1 MRRLYILMGVSGSGK
16 SKYIHDNHL
25 ERYTV
30 STDEIRKM
38 LSVGRTV
45 EGSVTY
51 DYYND
56 PIAYAN
62 NKLVFKLFYEIL
74 EERMRRGETV
84 YVEATHLGKGAF
96 REYNKLRQMYN
107 YDVTMIDFTAPQVRE
122 LNYNKANVT
131 RYFYS
136 QTQGRPHEYE
146 QFDYDVIKEQ
156 VNKYYARYV
165 GRQNNTIS
173 YNTVPQ
179 WIKVFDYDAN
189 DEDKIHADEASKAN
203 FSLKDYHTIHIIG
216 DVHGDYENL
225 QKVFANH
232 TKGTGYIFVGD
243 YLDRGNPEHLKDTL
257 EFLTSLKGKNIVFL
271 RGNHEQAWFDFVNY
285 GNITRPS
292 FQRTVD
298 TLIKRGDYTKE
309 ELQAKLREFNKRLRP
324 YCTIYT
330 PYSDKVGRYLFVI
343 SHAGVDDRIMNDDNA
358 ILAHVNE
365 DVFVNGLAPDPYAYD
380 SDREWSKNIDNQ
392 VINIHGHRNAF
403 HKGIHPYSN
412 TYNLTEDGEFRFV
425 TLTKE
430 NDSWLVDKAEEGD
443 NMKQYGF
450 CLTDFPHIIEHKLPS
465 SNSTAAL
472 ISELV
477 DSQDIKQK
485 QLDDG
490 IIANNYTKEAFREQR
505 WNNTTVKARGLFTR
519 ANEIVGRGFTKFFN
533 AGERPESDI
542 RTLTYPIRVA
552 KKVDGF
558 LAIVFYDKELNTI
571 KVYSKGGGEYHSHLA
586 AYVLKYTGEFDK
598 IDKYY
603 EDTANRDTTLLYEI
617 VDPVMDEH
625 IVWYDD
631 ISATRLAAVK
641 NDLRGSLMLIDNIM
655 GIIHNEDELKSFLS
669 LYTNTTEEGY
679 VFYDA
684 NDKMVKVK
692 SNYFRIAREL
702 RKGMELGKP
711 LNSWKNT
718 DDKIKQIAYEWYKKA
733 QSMGMRKFSPKVAYD
748 VYWAF
753 KIEDMDEFLP
763 TPLTLDDLTYKK

>member
-30 STDEIRKM
+30 SADGIRKM
-38 LSVGRTV
+38 FGVGRTV
-45 EGSVTY
+45 GGDSH
-51 DYYND
+51 DYYNA

-84 YVEATHLGKGAF
+84 YAEATHLGKGAF

-122 LNYNKANVT
+122 LNYNKADVT
-131 RYFYS
+131 HHFYL
-136 QTQGRPHEYE
+136 QTQGRPNRYE
-146 QFDYDVIKEQ
+146 RFDYDVIKKQ
-156 VNKYYARYV
+156 VDKYYARYV

-173 YNTVPQ
+173 YKNVPQ
-179 WIKVFDYDAN
+179 WIQVFEYDAN
-189 DEDKIHADEASKAN
+189 DKDKIHADEPLKAN

-257 EFLTSLKGKNIVFL
+257 EFLTSLKGNNIVFL

-285 GNITRPS
+285 GKITRPS

-309 ELQAKLREFNKRLRP
+309 ELQAKLREFNKRLLP

-343 SHAGVDDRIMNDDNA
+343 SHAGVDDRIISDDNA
-358 ILAHVNE
+358 IFAHVNE

-380 SDREWSKNIDNQ
+380 ADREWNKNVDGQ
-392 VINIHGHRNAF
+392 VISIHGHRNAF
-403 HKGIHPYSN
+403 HEGIHPYSN
-412 TYNLTEDGEFRFV
+412 TYNLTEDGEFRYV
-425 TLTKE
+425 TLTKG
-430 NDSWLVDKAEEGD
+430 SGRWLVDKAEKSD
-443 NMKQYGF
+443 DKFY
-450 CLTDFPHIIEHKLPS
+450 LPDTPRITTHTLPS

-542 RTLTYPIRVA
+542 KTLTYPIRVA

-558 LAIVFYDKELNTI
+558 LAIVFYDKALNTI

-586 AYVLKYTGEFDK
+586 AYVLKYTGAFDR
-598 IDKYY
+598 IQKYY
-603 EDTANRDTTLLYEI
+603 EDIANRDTTLLYEI

-625 IVWYDD
+625 IVWYDN
-631 ISATRLAAVK
+631 ICATRLAAVK

-655 GIIHNEDELKSFLS
+655 RIIHNEDELKTFLS

-684 NDKMVKVK
+684 NGKMVKVK

-718 DDKIKQIAYEWYKKA
+718 DDKIKKTAYEWYKKA
-733 QSMGMRKFSPKVAYD
+733 QSMGIRSFSPKVAYD

-753 KIEDMDEFLP
+753 KIEGMDEFLP

>member
-30 STDEIRKM
+30 SSDEIRKM

-45 EGSVTY
+45 GSTY
-51 DYYND
+51 DCYND

-84 YVEATHLGKGAF
+84 YVEATHLGKGVF
-96 REYNKLRQMYN
+96 KEYNKLRQMYN
-107 YDVTMIDFTAPQVRE
+107 YDVRMIDFTAPQVRL

-131 RYFYS
+131 HYFYS
-136 QTQGRPHEYE
+136 QTQGRPKKYE

-173 YNTVPQ
+173 YKYVPQ
-179 WIKVFDYDAN
+179 WIKVFEYDAN
-189 DEDKIHADEASKAN
+189 DKDKVHVDEGLKTR

-216 DVHGDYENL
+216 DLHGDYENL

-257 EFLTSLKGKNIVFL
+257 EFLTSLKGNNIVFL

-285 GNITRPS
+285 GKITRPS

-309 ELQAKLREFNKRLRP
+309 ELQAKLREFNKRLLP

-343 SHAGVDDRIMNDDNA
+343 SHAGVDDRIVNDDNA
-358 ILAHVNE
+358 IFAHVNE

-380 SDREWSKNIDNQ
+380 ADREWNKNIDEQ

-412 TYNLTEDGEFRFV
+412 TYNLTEDGEFRYV

-430 NDSWLVDKAEEGD
+430 NGNWLVDKAEESD
-443 NMKQYGF
+443 DKFY
-450 CLTDFPHIIEHKLPS
+450 LTNTPRITTHTLSS

-472 ISELV
+472 ISELA

-542 RTLTYPIRVA
+542 KTLTYPIRVA

-598 IDKYY
+598 IQKYY
-603 EDTANRDTTLLYEI
+603 EDTDNRDTTLLYEI

-625 IVWYDD
+625 IVWYDGVF
-631 ISATRLAAVK
+631 ATRLAAVK
-641 NDLRGSLMLIDNIM
+641 NDLRGSLMLVSNIM
-655 GIIHNEDELKSFLS
+655 GIIHNEDELKTFLS
-669 LYTNTTEEGY
+669 LHSNTTEEGY

-718 DDKIKQIAYEWYKKA
+718 DDKIKKTAYEWYKKA
-733 QSMGMRKFSPKVAYD
+733 QSMGMRSFSPKVACD
-748 VYWAF
+748 VYWDF
-753 KIEDMDEFLP
+753 KINNRDEFLP

>member
-16 SKYIHDNHL
+16 SKYIYGNHL

-45 EGSVTY
+45 GSTY
-51 DYYND
+51 DCYND

-84 YVEATHLGKGAF
+84 YVEATHLSKGAF

-107 YDVTMIDFTAPQVRE
+107 YDVTMIDFTAPQVRK
-122 LNYNKANVT
+122 LNYNKVKVIN
-131 RYFYS
+131 YFHS
-136 QTQGRPHEYE
+136 ETQGRLRRYMR
-146 QFDYDVIKEQ
+146 FDYDVIKEQ
-156 VNKYYARYV
+156 VNKYYVRYV

-173 YNTVPQ
+173 YKNVPQ
-179 WIKVFDYDAN
+179 WIKVFEYS
-189 DEDKIHADEASKAN
+189 EDNEILFHIEENPKTR

-257 EFLTSLKGKNIVFL
+257 EFLTSLKGNNIVFL

-285 GNITRPS
+285 GKITRPS

-298 TLIKRGDYTKE
+298 TLIERGDYTKE
-309 ELQAKLREFNKRLRP
+309 ELQSKLKEFNKRLLP
-324 YCTIYT
+324 YCTIET
-330 PYSDKVGRYLFVI
+330 PYSDKVGSYLIHI
-343 SHAGVDDRIMNDDNA
+343 SHAGLDNRA
-358 ILAHVNE
+358 VRSDNVPIFEYLNE
-365 DVFVNGLAPDPYAYD
+365 DVFVNGLAPDPYSYNI
-380 SDREWSKNIDNQ
+380 DREWNKNVDDQI
-392 VINIHGHRNAF
+392 INIHGHRNAF
-403 HKGIHPYSN
+403 HEGIHPYSSS
-412 TYNLTEDGEFRFV
+412 YNLTEDGEFRYV
-425 TLTKE
+425 TLTKG
-430 NDSWLVDKAEEGD
+430 SGRWLVDKAEESD
-443 NMKQYGF
+443 DKFYLPN
-450 CLTDFPHIIEHKLPS
+450 TPRIITHTLPS

-472 ISELV
+472 ISELA

-558 LAIVFYDKELNTI
+558 LAIVFYDKECHMTR
-571 KVYSKGGGEYHSHLA
+571 VYSKGGGEYHSHLA

-598 IDKYY
+598 IDEYY
-603 EDTANRDTTLLYEI
+603 EDIANRDTTLLYEI
-617 VDPVMDEH
+617 VEPVMDEH

-655 GIIHNEDELKSFLS
+655 GIIHNEDELKGFLS

-753 KIEDMDEFLP
+753 KIEDMDEFSP

>member
-16 SKYIHDNHL
+16 SRYIHDNHL

-30 STDEIRKM
+30 STDEIREM

-45 EGSVTY
+45 GSTH
-51 DYYND
+51 DCYND

-84 YVEATHLGKGAF
+84 YVEATHLSKGAF
-96 REYNKLRQMYN
+96 KEYNKLRQMYN
-107 YDVTMIDFTAPQVRE
+107 YDVRMIDFTAPQVRK

-131 RYFYS
+131 HYFYS
-136 QTQGRPHEYE
+136 QTQGRPHEYMR
-146 QFDYDVIKEQ
+146 FDYDVIKEQ
-156 VNKYYARYV
+156 VNKYYVRYV

-173 YNTVPQ
+173 YKYVPQ
-179 WIKVFDYDAN
+179 WIKVFEYDAN
-189 DEDKIHADEASKAN
+189 DENKVHADEALKIQ

-225 QKVFANH
+225 QKIFANH

-257 EFLTSLKGKNIVFL
+257 EFLTSLKGNNIVFL

-285 GNITRPS
+285 GKITRPS

-309 ELQAKLREFNKRLRP
+309 ELQAKLREFNKRLLP
-324 YCTIYT
+324 YCTIET
-330 PYSDKVGRYLFVI
+330 PYSDTVCQYLIHI
-343 SHAGVDDRIMNDDNA
+343 SHAGLDNRVVRSNNTPTFEY
-358 ILAHVNE
+358 LNE
-365 DVFVNGLAPDPYAYD
+365 DVFVNGLAPDPYSYNV
-380 SDREWSKNIDNQ
+380 DREWNRNVDDQI
-392 VINIHGHRNAF
+392 INIHGHRNAF
-403 HKGIHPYSN
+403 HEGIHPYSSS
-412 TYNLTEDGEFRFV
+412 YNLTEDGEFRYV
-425 TLTKE
+425 TLTKG
-430 NDSWLVDKAEEGD
+430 SGRWLVDKAEESD
-443 NMKQYGF
+443 DKFYLPN
-450 CLTDFPHIIEHKLPS
+450 TPRIITHTLPS

-472 ISELV
+472 ISELA

-542 RTLTYPIRVA
+542 KTLTYPIRVA

-558 LAIVFYDKELNTI
+558 LAIIFYDKELNTI

-603 EDTANRDTTLLYEI
+603 EDKANRDTTLLYEI
-617 VDPVMDEH
+617 VEPVMDEH

-631 ISATRLAAVK
+631 ICATRLAAVK
-641 NDLRGSLMLIDNIM
+641 NDLRGSLMLVSNIM
-655 GIIHNEDELKSFLS
+655 GIIHNEDELKTFLS
-669 LYTNTTEEGY
+669 LHTNTTEEGY

-718 DDKIKQIAYEWYKKA
+718 DDKIKKTAYEWYKKA
-733 QSMGMRKFSPKVAYD
+733 QSMGMRTFSPKVAYD

-753 KIEDMDEFLP
+753 RIEGMDEFLP
-763 TPLTLDDLTYKK
+763 TPLTLEDLTYKK

>member
-16 SKYIHDNHL
+16 SKYIYGNHL

-45 EGSVTY
+45 GSTY
-51 DYYND
+51 DCYND

-84 YVEATHLGKGAF
+84 YVEATHLSKGAF

-107 YDVTMIDFTAPQVRE
+107 YDVTMIDFTAPQVRK
-122 LNYNKANVT
+122 LNYNKVKVIN
-131 RYFYS
+131 YFHS
-136 QTQGRPHEYE
+136 ETQGRLRRYMR
-146 QFDYDVIKEQ
+146 FDYDVIKEQ
-156 VNKYYARYV
+156 VNKYYVRYV

-173 YNTVPQ
+173 YKNVPQ
-179 WIKVFDYDAN
+179 WIKVFEYS
-189 DEDKIHADEASKAN
+189 EDNEILFHIEENPKTR

-257 EFLTSLKGKNIVFL
+257 EFLTSLKGNNIVFL

-285 GNITRPS
+285 GKITRSS

-298 TLIKRGDYTKE
+298 TLIERGDYTKE
-309 ELQAKLREFNKRLRP
+309 ELQSKLKEFNKRLLP
-324 YCTIYT
+324 YCTIET
-330 PYSDKVGRYLFVI
+330 PYSDKVGSYLIHI
-343 SHAGVDDRIMNDDNA
+343 SHAGLDNRA
-358 ILAHVNE
+358 VRSDNVPIFEYLNE
-365 DVFVNGLAPDPYAYD
+365 DVFVNGLAPDPYSYNI
-380 SDREWSKNIDNQ
+380 DREWNKNVDDQI
-392 VINIHGHRNAF
+392 INIHGHRNTF
-403 HKGIHPYSN
+403 HEGIHPYSSS
-412 TYNLTEDGEFRFV
+412 YNLTEDGEFRYV
-425 TLTKE
+425 TLTKG
-430 NDSWLVDKAEEGD
+430 SGRWLVDKAEESD
-443 NMKQYGF
+443 DKFYLPN
-450 CLTDFPHIIEHKLPS
+450 TPRITTHKLPS

-472 ISELV
+472 ISELA

-542 RTLTYPIRVA
+542 KTLTYPIRVA
-552 KKVDGF
+552 EKVDGF
-558 LAIVFYDKELNTI
+558 LAIVFYDKALHMTR
-571 KVYSKGGGEYHSHLA
+571 VYSKGGGEYHSHLA
-586 AYVLKYTGEFDK
+586 AYVLRYTGAFDK
-598 IDKYY
+598 IEKYY
-603 EDTANRDTTLLYEI
+603 EDKANRDTTLLYEI

-625 IVWYDD
+625 IVWYDN
-631 ISATRLAAVK
+631 ICATSLAAVK
-641 NDLRGSLMLIDNIM
+641 NDLRGSLMLVSNIM

-718 DDKIKQIAYEWYKKA
+718 DDKIKKTAYEWYKKA
-733 QSMGMRKFSPKVAYD
+733 QSMGMRSFSPKVAYD

-753 KIEDMDEFLP
+753 KIEGMDEFLP

>member
-16 SKYIHDNHL
+16 SKYIYYNHL

-45 EGSVTY
+45 GSAH
-51 DYYND
+51 DCYND

-84 YVEATHLGKGAF
+84 YVEATHLSKGAF
-96 REYNKLRQMYN
+96 KEYNKLRQMYN

-122 LNYNKANVT
+122 LNYNKADVT
-131 RYFYS
+131 DYFYL
-136 QTQGRPHEYE
+136 QTQGRLREYMR
-146 QFDYDVIKEQ
+146 FDYDVIKKQ
-156 VNKYYARYV
+156 VDKYYTRYV

-173 YNTVPQ
+173 YKNVPQ
-179 WIKVFDYDAN
+179 WIKVFEYDAN
-189 DEDKIHADEASKAN
+189 DKDKIHADETLKTR

-216 DVHGDYENL
+216 DLHGDYENL

-257 EFLTSLKGKNIVFL
+257 EFLTSLKGNNIVFL

-285 GNITRPS
+285 GKITRPS

-309 ELQAKLREFNKRLRP
+309 ELQAKLRKFNKRFLP
-324 YCTIYT
+324 YCFIET
-330 PYSDKVGRYLFVI
+330 PYSDTVGRYLFVI
-343 SHAGVDDRIMNDDNA
+343 SHAGVDDRIINDDNT
-358 ILAHVNE
+358 IFAHLNE
-365 DVFVNGLAPDPYAYD
+365 DVLVNGLAPDPYSYNV
-380 SDREWSKNIDNQ
+380 DREWNKNVDDQI
-392 VINIHGHRNAF
+392 INIHGHRNAF
-403 HKGIHPYSN
+403 HEGIHPYSN
-412 TYNLTEDGEFRFV
+412 TYNLTEDGEFRYV
-425 TLTKE
+425 TLTKG
-430 NDSWLVDKAEEGD
+430 SGRWLVDKAEESD
-443 NMKQYGF
+443 DKFYLPN
-450 CLTDFPHIIEHKLPS
+450 TPRIITHTLPS

-519 ANEIVGRGFTKFFN
+519 DNEIVGRGFNKFFN

-542 RTLTYPIRVA
+542 KTLTYPIGVA
-552 KKVDGF
+552 KKIDGF
-558 LAIVFYDKELNTI
+558 LAIVFYDKKFHTI

-586 AYVLKYTGEFDK
+586 ADVLKSTGAFDK

-617 VDPVMDEH
+617 VEPVKDEH
-625 IVWYDD
+625 IVWYDGAW
-631 ISATRLAAVK
+631 ATLLASVK
-641 NDLRGSLMLIDNIM
+641 NDLRGSLTLVSNIM
-655 GIIHNEDELKSFLS
+655 GIIHNEDELKTFLS
-669 LYTNTTEEGY
+669 LHSNTTEEGY

-684 NDKMVKVK
+684 NGKMVKVK
-692 SNYFRIAREL
+692 TNYFRIAREL

-718 DDKIKQIAYEWYKKA
+718 DDKIKKTAYEWYKKA
-733 QSMGMRKFSPKVAYD
+733 QSMGMRSFSPKVAYD
-748 VYWAF
+748 VYWDF
-753 KIEDMDEFLP
+753 KINNVDEFLP